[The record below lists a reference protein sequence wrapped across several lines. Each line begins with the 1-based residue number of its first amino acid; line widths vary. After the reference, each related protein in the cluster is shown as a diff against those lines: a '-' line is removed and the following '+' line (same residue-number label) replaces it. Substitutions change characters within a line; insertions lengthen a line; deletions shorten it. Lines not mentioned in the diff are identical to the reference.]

1 MPRPNPHQDVNASG
15 NIVPW
20 SPSASTVSAPVQ
32 AAPTGVVYPNAPN
45 ITGTTSGTVNPHTG
59 TGFSGG
65 QHLVSGAP
73 NPGYTPPP
81 PGGGGNGGDGAG
93 TGGGGNGGSGLPGGG
108 TDTGSGSSGGS
119 GSGAAGSGM
128 SGTELAALANAITGS
143 NILGGGADNLRK
155 TSRNT
160 LSGID
165 STFEEGWK
173 NLEAKPVDTTI
184 NTDLLQPTIQNK
196 INDYIGIDA
205 LGGNFGL
212 NDQGW
217 GFTTGSGNTQ
227 IGIQPSFDGKWT
239 IGGNV
244 SFADGGPVG
253 LMSLPQGYAA
263 GGGVDPSDW
272 RVLEQIIAAGG
283 NPEDYGY
290 ANGGDV
296 GILDIPK
303 YRDLIEE
310 SETVEEESTPFGG
323 TRERVIDQVEA
334 FDNAPHHIE
343 EPMIGMYGE
352 KIPLTTARRV
362 QKYMEGLDPVKR
374 GLIEEMMQMFSMK
387 NMMRKQQ
394 EQDQSGQFFGPQPKE
409 YEI

>member
-1 MPRPNPHQDVNASG
+1 MEDNKHAYIASQSKPKP
-15 NIVPW
+15 I
-20 SPSASTVSAPVQ
+20 Q
-32 AAPTGVVYPNAPN
+32 
-45 ITGTTSGTVNPHTG
+45 
-59 TGFSGG
+59 
-65 QHLVSGAP
+65 
-73 NPGYTPPP
+73 PGP
-81 PGGGGNGGDGAG
+81 PGSGPGSQGNVNTNPANDWIGSSQDSSVYYGNLPQSQGNTNVNVSNPLGGNYQGPPVIPGGDGG
-93 TGGGGNGGSGLPGGG
+93 DGDGGIGVG

-119 GSGAAGSGM
+119 GYKDGM
-128 SGTELAALANAITGS
+128 SGTDWAALTNSITGS

-184 NTDLLQPTIQNK
+184 NTDLLQPTIQDK
-196 INDYIGIDA
+196 VNDYIGIDA
-205 LGGNFGL
+205 FGGNFGL

-217 GFTTGSGNTQ
+217 GFTSGSGNFQ
-227 IGIQPSFDGKWT
+227 GGVNLGLDGKVT
-239 IGGNV
+239 LGGNV

-263 GGGVDPSDW
+263 GGEVDPSDW
-272 RVLEQIIAAGG
+272 RVIQQIIAAGG
-283 NPEDYGY
+283 NPEDYVSY
-290 ANGGDV
+290 ENGGEV
-296 GILDIPK
+296 
-303 YRDLIEE
+303 IEG
-310 SETVEEESTPFGG
+310 TDTMEELTPFGG

-362 QKYMEGLDPVKR
+362 QKYMEGMDPVKR

-387 NMMRKQQ
+387 NMMRKHQEQQ
-394 EQDQSGQFFGPQPKE
+394 ETGQFFGPQPKE
-409 YEI
+409 YDI